1 MSETELALESL
12 RAIVGASHVLTDPDA
27 IQPFTHDW
35 TNRWTGHPVAVVRP
49 STTEEVSAVMRE
61 CARTN
66 TVVVAQGGN
75 TWLVAGSVAP
85 PRSVLLSTTRLVAI
99 DAIDRDARQV
109 TAEAGVTIAA
119 LQKHARA
126 AGLDYGVDLG
136 SRDSATIGGTVATNA
151 GGIRVV
157 CRGDTRSQVL
167 GVEAVL
173 ADGSVTSH
181 LAGLPKDSA
190 GYDLSNLL
198 VGSEGTLAIL
208 TKVRVRLCDP
218 LPEHRS
224 TLLVGVASIADALE
238 FMDGN
243 RERGLLAAE
252 FMTRNCMELVCRFA
266 QLPDPLAAPWPFY
279 LLLET
284 TESPALPTDA
294 DAVLDRRVWAY
305 RERQTD
311 SVSSLGQ
318 VHKLDVGV
326 PLRELAECVTAL
338 PEVVSPHQVFVFGHL
353 AEGNLHVEIV
363 GPPYDDDTAAVRVLD
378 YVASVGGTISA
389 EHGVGRAKAPHL
401 HLSRD
406 SASIAAMRAIK
417 GALDP
422 QGLLN
427 PGAVLV

>member
-1 MSETELALESL
+1 MSEAAFSLGSL
-12 RAIVGASHVLTDPDA
+12 RTIVGDAHVLTDPDVIRPYA
-27 IQPFTHDW
+27 HDW
-35 TNRWTGHPVAVVRP
+35 TNRWTGHPLAVVRP
-49 STTEEVSAVMRE
+49 STTEQISAVMRA
-61 CARTN
+61 CATTN
-66 TVVVAQGGN
+66 TPVVAQGGN
-75 TWLVAGSVAP
+75 TGLVAGSVPP
-85 PRSVLLSTTRLVAI
+85 PRAVLLSTTRLASI
-99 DAIDRDARQV
+99 DSIDRDARQV
-109 TAEAGVTIAA
+109 TAQAGVTIAT
-119 LQKHARA
+119 LQEHARA

-190 GYDLSNLL
+190 GYDLGGLL

-208 TKVRVRLCDP
+208 TKVRVRLCEP
-218 LPEHRS
+218 LPESRT
-224 TLLVGVASIADALE
+224 TLLVGVASIGKALE
-238 FMDGN
+238 LLENN

-252 FMTRNCMELVCRFA
+252 FMSRSCIELVGEFA
-266 QLPDPLAAPWPFY
+266 QLPDPLAAPWSFY

-284 TESPALPTDA
+284 ADSPELPTDA
-294 DAVLDRRVWAY
+294 DAVLDRRLWAY

-311 SVSSLGQ
+311 SVSSLGH

-326 PLRELAECVTAL
+326 PLHRLAECVAAL
-338 PEVVSPHQVFVFGHL
+338 PGVVTPHQVFVFGHL

-363 GPPYDDDTAAVRVLD
+363 GPPYDDDAAEVRVLE
-378 YVASVGGTISA
+378 YVASLGGTISA
-389 EHGVGRAKAPHL
+389 EHGVGRAKARHL

-406 SASIAAMRAIK
+406 AASLAAMRAIK
-417 GALDP
+417 NALDP

-427 PGAVLV
+427 PGAVLP